1 MQYFVPDII
10 LKQNHSGL
18 PQKDFLKKV
27 VKDYPYFTPAHF
39 FLLQQSDETDSA
51 YSSQA
56 ATTALLFNNP
66 HWLHFQLQQPY
77 QKTLPIEE
85 TPVINMY
92 PENEDNDDDNA
103 VLIKQNEIAIPFAQA
118 ENVQLSDNTFKPRT
132 QTETTAQIIAD
143 TNSDNDDNT
152 AVLVNINEPEQAL
165 PDTENIFNISPI
177 KLAPTENAQPEQL
190 KFEENTD
197 NDDDNAVLNTESEV
211 KGMELPH
218 TKIDLAAS
226 LKKAEKE
233 NALAFEPMHMVDY
246 FASQGIKLNNDVQ
259 HADKLG
265 KQLKSFTEW
274 LKTMKKVHPENIP
287 AATESTEIA
296 IQTLAE
302 KSNTESEIITE
313 AMAEVFSQQGKA
325 AKAIE
330 VYQKLSL
337 LNPLKSAYFAC
348 KIEQLK
354 ED

>member
-1 MQYFVPDII
+1 MQSSVLDII

-18 PQKDFLKKV
+18 PQKDFLNQV
-27 VKDYPYFTPAHF
+27 AKDYPYFTPAHF
-39 FLLQQSDETDSA
+39 FLLKQYNETDTA

-56 ATTALLFNNP
+56 AKTALLFNNP

-77 QKTLPIEE
+77 QKTLTIEE

-92 PENEDNDDDNA
+92 PENEDTDDDNA
-103 VLIKQNEIAIPFAQA
+103 VLVKQNEKAIPFVQA
-118 ENVQLSDNTFKPRT
+118 ENVPLSDNTIKQET

-143 TNSDNDDNT
+143 ANSDNDDT
-152 AVLVNINEPEQAL
+152 ALLVNINETLKAL
-165 PDTENIFNISPI
+165 PDTENTFNTKPVELPI
-177 KLAPTENAQPEQL
+177 NEKAPSEQL
-190 KFEENTD
+190 EFEDNAD
-197 NDDDNAVLNTESEV
+197 NDDDNGVLKTESEV
-211 KGMELPH
+211 KGMELAH

-274 LKTMKKVHPENIP
+274 LKTMKKVHPENLP
-287 AATESTEIA
+287 SGTESTEIA

-337 LNPLKSAYFAC
+337 LNPLKSAYFAG